1 MYGLGANYNTM
12 EHKFRAWRK
21 TAETLR
27 ATEGEGIPMRQAQ
40 TTPRKPRNPTTG
52 GRKTSSGSKKKS
64 ANSSKVVDPVD
75 TDEPTDEPEA
85 SEEIP
90 NFVDLSNDDASPM
103 DARIKLE
110 NDLTRDLLGVKS
122 YTGSDDDAELKFE
135 DVEEHS
141 SKRQKVE
148 LDIDDTP
155 AGLPSID
162 LERDTYIDSHENG
175 YDLSLPSAT
184 VATADTTENVF
195 ASLDTLV
202 RDSGAHESFFEGEA

>member
-27 ATEGEGIPMRQAQ
+27 ATEGDGTPMRQAQ
-40 TTPRKPRNPTTG
+40 ATPRKPRNPTTG
-52 GRKTSSGSKKKS
+52 GRKTSSGAKSKS
-64 ANSSKVVDPVD
+64 AKASKVVDPVD
-75 TDEPTDEPEA
+75 TDEPEA
-85 SEEIP
+85 LGETH
-90 NFVDLSNDDASPM
+90 NFADLPNDDASPM
-103 DARIKLE
+103 DAQIKLE
-110 NDLTRDLLGVKS
+110 NDLTRDLLGIKN

-135 DVEEHS
+135 DVEEHT
-141 SKRQKVE
+141 SKRQKVK

-155 AGLPSID
+155 AELPSID
-162 LERDTYIDSHENG
+162 LEHGTYIDSHENG

-184 VATADTTENVF
+184 TATADATENVF

-202 RDSGAHESFFEGEA
+202 RDSGAYESVFEGEV

>member
-27 ATEGEGIPMRQAQ
+27 ATEGEGTPMRQAQ
-40 TTPRKPRNPTTG
+40 ATPRKPRNPTTG
-52 GRKTSSGSKKKS
+52 GQKTSFGAKKKS
-64 ANSSKVVDPVD
+64 AKASMVVDPVD
-75 TDEPTDEPEA
+75 TYEPEA
-85 SEEIP
+85 LEESH

-103 DARIKLE
+103 DALVKPE
-110 NDLTRDLLGVKS
+110 NDLTRDLLGIKS

-135 DVEEHS
+135 DVEEHA

-148 LDIDDTP
+148 PDIDDAP
-155 AGLPSID
+155 AELPPID
-162 LERDTYIDSHENG
+162 FERDTYIDSHENG
-175 YDLSLPSAT
+175 YDLSLPSTT
-184 VATADTTENVF
+184 VATADTTGNVF

-202 RDSGAHESFFEGEA
+202 RDSGAHESFFEGEV